1 MSLAACGKEIICRKK
16 AIALAASIVKHFNE
30 FAELNDGSDG
40 FLEYSTKQSS
50 EVMPLLEEAI
60 KVIANQ

>member
-30 FAELNDGSDG
+30 FAELNNGTD
-40 FLEYSTKQSS
+40 EWIAYSTKQSGD
-50 EVMPLLEEAI
+50 VMPLLEEAI